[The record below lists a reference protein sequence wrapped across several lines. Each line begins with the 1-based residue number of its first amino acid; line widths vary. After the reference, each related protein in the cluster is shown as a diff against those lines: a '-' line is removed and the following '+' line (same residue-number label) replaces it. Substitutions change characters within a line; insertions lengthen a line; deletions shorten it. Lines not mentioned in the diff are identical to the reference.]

1 MAAKTTKI
9 VVRVMPNH
17 PNGVRNRA
25 GFKFG
30 VDPST
35 VEVTA
40 EQLEQIK
47 ADPFLKILE
56 KGSAFEQGLKRPGKK
71 AGTPEQQN
79 ASSDADA
86 GNGEGSDSNPAN
98 TVDGNDAGAENDG
111 ADTGNGDDAGN
122 DTGNGANGETEK
134 PISKMNKTEL
144 VEALT
149 KKGLEAGKDFDPEA
163 KNDDLKE
170 LLSSL

>member
-1 MAAKTTKI
+1 MAKLQKI

-17 PNGVRNRA
+17 PSGNRNRA

-47 ADPFLKILE
+47 SDPFLKILE
-56 KGSAFEQGLKRPGKK
+56 KGGAYEQGLKRPGKK
-71 AGTPEQQN
+71 AGSPEQQA
-79 ASSDADA
+79 ASS
-86 GNGEGSDSNPAN
+86 EAN
-98 TVDGNDAGAENDG
+98 TGDGD
-111 ADTGNGDDAGN
+111 DTGNTGD
-122 DTGNGANGETEK
+122 GNGDQGDGTGDNGSGTGDAQSDEK
-134 PISKMNKTEL
+134 PISKMNKAEL

>member
-1 MAAKTTKI
+1 MAKLQKI

-17 PNGVRNRA
+17 PSGTRNRA

-56 KGSAFEQGLKRPGKK
+56 KGGAYEQGLKRPGKK
-71 AGTPEQQN
+71 AGTPEQQA
-79 ASSDADA
+79 ASSEADT
-86 GNGEGSDSNPAN
+86 GTGDDSDTGEGS
-98 TVDGNDAGAENDG
+98 G
-111 ADTGNGDDAGN
+111 DTGNGDQGDADNGSG
-122 DTGNGANGETEK
+122 TGDAQSDEK
-134 PISKMNKTEL
+134 PISKMNKAEL